1 MRHVNPLS
9 SIRRALFALAM
20 VMVVGTTGYLII
32 GFPFIDALYQTVTT
46 VTTVGFREV
55 HPIETVGEKLFTMA
69 LVLAGVG
76 TAFYTFGVSLEALV
90 EGHLRTEREKR
101 RMDRTLEKLHGHVIV
116 CGWGRVGRACGEYA
130 ARDGT
135 PVVVVDRNP
144 DRLVDLPYLSVAGD
158 VTDDEVLRK
167 AGVLRASSLVA
178 ALETDADNVYV
189 TLSGRALRPD
199 LTIIARA
206 RTESS
211 EPKLVRAG
219 ADHVVNPQRLGGD
232 RMAAFAVQPHIM
244 DFLDVVMHD
253 GSLEIRIEEARVAEG
268 AELAGKT
275 LAEAGVR
282 DRTGAQL
289 LAVRG
294 LDGTFLTNPASQT
307 RLAAGQVLI
316 GMGTAAQVAA
326 LRELAVRRPPEDD
339 QEASPR
345 SVAPPSVRPHGQT
358 SA

>member
-1 MRHVNPLS
+1 
-9 SIRRALFALAM
+9 
-20 VMVVGTTGYLII
+20 
-32 GFPFIDALYQTVTT
+32 

-55 HPIETVGEKLFTMA
+55 HPIDSVAEKLFTMV

-76 TAFYTFGVSLEALV
+76 TAFYTFGVSLEGLV
-90 EGHLRTEREKR
+90 EGHLRNLREKR
-101 RMDRTLEKLHGHVIV
+101 RMDRTLENLQGHVIV
-116 CGWGRVGRACGEYA
+116 CGWGRVGRACGSYA
-130 ARDGT
+130 ARDGK

-144 DRLVDLPYLSVAGD
+144 DRLVDLPHLAVAGD
-158 VTDDEVLRK
+158 VTDDEVLKK
-167 AGVLRASSLVA
+167 AGVLRASALVA

-253 GSLEIRIEEARVAEG
+253 GSLEIRIEEAPVAKSSP
-268 AELAGKT
+268 LAGAT
-275 LAEAGVR
+275 LAEAGVLE
-282 DRTGAQL
+282 RTGAQL
-289 LAVRG
+289 LAIRDAG
-294 LDGTFLTNPASQT
+294 GNFHTNPGPST
-307 RLAAGQVLI
+307 CVTAGQVLI
-316 GMGTAAQVAA
+316 AIGTADQVAA
-326 LRELAVRRPPEDD
+326 LRALATTSGRGVRK
-339 QEASPR
+339 SP
-345 SVAPPSVRPHGQT
+345 SP
-358 SA
+358 

>member
-1 MRHVNPLS
+1 MRRVNPLS
-9 SIRRALFALAM
+9 RIRRAFIGLAF
-20 VMVVGTTGYLII
+20 VVAAGTTGYLII

-55 HPIETVGEKLFTMA
+55 HPIETVGEKLFTIA

-101 RMDRTLEKLHGHVIV
+101 RMDRTLSNLQDHVIV

-130 ARDGT
+130 ARDGR

-144 DRLVDLPYLSVAGD
+144 ERLVDLPHLAVVGD
-158 VTDDEVLRK
+158 VTDDEILRK
-167 AGVLRASSLVA
+167 AGVERAASLVA

-199 LTIIARA
+199 LVIIARA

-211 EPKLVRAG
+211 EPKLMRAG
-219 ADHVVNPQRLGGD
+219 ANHVVNPQRLGGD

-253 GSLEIRIEEARVAEG
+253 GSLEIRIEEAQLSPDS
-268 AELAGKT
+268 ELAGRT

-282 DRTGAQL
+282 DLTGAQL
-289 LAVRG
+289 LAVRT
-294 LDGTFLTNPASQT
+294 LDGTFLTNPASST
-307 RLAAGQVLI
+307 RLEPGQVLI

-326 LRELAVRRPPEDD
+326 LRRIALSPAEPEPSD
-339 QEASPR
+339 AARSTSP
-345 SVAPPSVRPHGQT
+345 T
-358 SA
+358 SQ